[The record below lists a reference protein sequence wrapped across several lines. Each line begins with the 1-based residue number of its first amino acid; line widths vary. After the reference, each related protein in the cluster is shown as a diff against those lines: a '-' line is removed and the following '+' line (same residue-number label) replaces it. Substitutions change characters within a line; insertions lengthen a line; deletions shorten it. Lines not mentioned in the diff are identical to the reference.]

1 MRREALELYRTTNEV
16 VSDAQYERAAISM
29 LEQCPSDL
37 PYSTT
42 DISWKLSYS
51 KCTNNAS
58 APLLPPSQTSTAI
71 HTRPAHSVKIR
82 PSHQQTRQHVFVTRS
97 VSPAHRACID
107 AYASLPSALHRT
119 LRIAAVDAWLY
130 ICDATASAFALL
142 GLTAARHRV
151 QCEFD
156 DAMGAGEHRV

>member
-1 MRREALELYRTTNEV
+1 MLSMKARRLACLCNVHLTRRT
-16 VSDAQYERAAISM
+16 ARLIYLR
-29 LEQCPSDL
+29 
-37 PYSTT
+37 
-42 DISWKLSYS
+42 SYHTL

-58 APLLPPSQTSTAI
+58 ASLLLPSLERAAGIAI
-71 HTRPAHSVKIR
+71 HTRSTHSVKIR
-82 PSHQQTRQHVFVTRS
+82 PSHQRNRQHVFVTRS

-107 AYASLPSALHRT
+107 ACASLPSSLHRT

-142 GLTAARHRV
+142 GLTAARHRI

-156 DAMGAGEHRV
+156 DAMGVGEHRV